1 MTGTLWATISGLGFG
16 IFQAFN
22 RRAGRAFD
30 AYFSTF
36 ILIAISAAILA
47 IASVLTEDLGRLGRA
62 PTMAYANFGLAGLLH
77 FYVGWTFLSI
87 SQNRVGASRTV
98 VLSGSSPLFALF
110 ISAMA
115 FDEFLRLPVLAG
127 IFMLMGGVY
136 LVSATEDSP
145 GKTRQMKWR
154 DSVFGLGTALCF
166 SISPLFIRGGLK
178 DLPSP
183 LLGVTIRMGLSTLAY
198 GVTLFF
204 RRAQLIRESITGDAL
219 FFQLAALVFV
229 GLSTW
234 TRWAAFDKAPV
245 SVVLSLGRLNVPV
258 VILLSPLLVGNVQEN
273 VTLRVWLGTIL
284 IVAGSIILNFYG

>member
-22 RRAGRAFD
+22 RRAGRAFE

-36 ILIAISAAILA
+36 ILIAISAVILA
-47 IASVLTEDLGRLGRA
+47 MASVLTEDLGQLGKA
-62 PTMAYANFGLAGLLH
+62 PVMAYANFGLAGLLH
-77 FYVGWTFLSI
+77 FYVGWTLLSI
-87 SQNRVGASRTV
+87 SQNRVGASRTA

-136 LVSATEDSP
+136 LVSATDDSI
-145 GKTRQMKWR
+145 GKTRRMKWR
-154 DSVFGLGTALCF
+154 DSAFGLGTALCF
-166 SISPLFIRGGLK
+166 SISPLFIRGGLR

-183 LLGVTIRMGLSTLAY
+183 LLGVTTGMGLSALAY

-204 RRAQLIRESITGDAL
+204 RRAQLIQEPVTGDAL
-219 FFQLAALVFV
+219 FFQLAASVFV

-234 TRWAAFDKAPV
+234 TRWVAFDKAPV

-258 VILLSPLLVGNVQEN
+258 VILLSPLLVGNAQEN
-273 VTLRVWLGTIL
+273 VTLRVWLGAVL
-284 IVAGSIILNFYG
+284 IVTGSIILNFYG